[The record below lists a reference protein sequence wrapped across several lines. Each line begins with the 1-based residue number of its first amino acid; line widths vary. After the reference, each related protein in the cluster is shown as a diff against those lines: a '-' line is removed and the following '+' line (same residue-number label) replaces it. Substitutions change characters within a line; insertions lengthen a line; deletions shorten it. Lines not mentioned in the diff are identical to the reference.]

1 MPASNSCSMFNYV
14 QLISTECSWNSI
26 CSYNCLQLCPCE
38 RTMTIKTPNLPVWP
52 LDQSSE
58 TPETVIRILAM
69 ASNVSQS
76 SPSNLQLS
84 CPLSILSSLCIL
96 SNHKSMAVH
105 LEVLSDMSFATVT
118 IATSILVLPALTWW
132 PYWLLP
138 RQLNEASPSIDFA
151 FEPKLTEPNRLW
163 QPKHWLRA
171 IHACHSDCS
180 KACAFLHNNTWHD
193 TN

>member
-1 MPASNSCSMFNYV
+1 MPASNSCSMFNWF
-14 QLISTECSWNSI
+14 QLNVLEIQFDQFAPTTAYSCVHAKEQWQSKQQTSRVTTGPVLRDPRNSH
-26 CSYNCLQLCPCE
+26 P
-38 RTMTIKTPNLPVWP
+38 
-52 LDQSSE
+52 DSSHGVKCQWE
-58 TPETVIRILAM
+58 FPFE
-69 ASNVSQS
+69 
-76 SPSNLQLS
+76 LQLS
-84 CPLSILSSLCIL
+84 CPLSILSSLCML
-96 SNHKSMAVH
+96 SNHESMAVH
-105 LEVLSDMSFATVT
+105 LEALSDMSFATVT

-151 FEPKLTEPNRLW
+151 FEQKLTEPNRLW

-193 TN
+193 TY